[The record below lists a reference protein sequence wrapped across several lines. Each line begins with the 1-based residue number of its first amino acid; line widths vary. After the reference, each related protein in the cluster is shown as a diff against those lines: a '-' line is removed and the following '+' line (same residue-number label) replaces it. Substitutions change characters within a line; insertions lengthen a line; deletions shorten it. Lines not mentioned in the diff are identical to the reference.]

1 MWSSPDPGPSCRS
14 QDGAAW
20 SYLKG
25 GDAPAVE
32 HYEPAAVP
40 AAQYPV
46 IFREGRDPP
55 VYDLVR
61 LASILFVGN
70 VQVLAANEADAQHDL
85 CHGHVPRPLLVASK
99 TGAAPRPRAESG
111 SDQRWY

>member
-40 AAQYPV
+40 AAQYTV
-46 IFREGRDPP
+46 IFREGRAHP

-61 LASILFVGN
+61 LASLLCVGN
-70 VQVLAANEADAQHDL
+70 VQVPAANEAAPQHDL
-85 CHGHVPRPLLVASK
+85 CHGQVPRPLLVASK
-99 TGAAPRPRAESG
+99 TGGRPP
-111 SDQRWY
+111 